1 MDHRLRGLS
10 GVCKMVYRQFG
21 KAWMRFGNKIVIAV
35 AIGLLAPAGVGALS
49 YWNAVREEK
58 ERVWI
63 DHAQVVLDRID
74 ALGRDI
80 AAAESAARGY
90 ALTED
95 DVYLIS
101 YRRSAGDIS
110 SALAEL
116 RRLTGDN
123 PGQQRTLGVLEPLV
137 LKKTAIMQAALQT
150 RKDQG

>member
-63 DHAQVVLDRID
+63 DHAQVVLDRI
-74 ALGRDI
+74 
-80 AAAESAARGY
+80 Y